1 MPLLQHGPGGVAQQ
15 ALRVVHRHGHQH
27 GEPAGAGRVALVG
40 ERGVVGGQRRL
51 VDRCDTPA
59 GHDLRRPQLGHLL
72 AVHPP
77 GQEVEGGTGV
87 DHRPD
92 GLGHDAVVLVHRG
105 PPVDAQVGQ
114 QLRWQRRLGSEE
126 RHTWPGARQAGV
138 GEHQAG
144 ETVGMVG
151 HDPPADQA
159 APVLPEERHVL
170 QVEVPQQ
177 FAHPGDVA
185 AVGVGVLVHRLVR
198 PAEADQIGHDHT
210 APGGHQRR
218 DHRAVEVA
226 PHRLAVEEEDGLT
239 VAGLASGATARV
251 VARGGIDVCHPQA
264 ALQREVAGL
273 PRVVGDGGE
282 AVLGGPQHLPD
293 AVQVER
299 LAHPSGPLPI
309 STPSPVFSEWSRPSR
324 WRSVGGQAAC
334 TSSGSARVKF
344 HCGRSQGW
352 A

>member
-77 GQEVEGGTGV
+77 GQEVEGGSGV
-87 DHRPD
+87 DHRLD
-92 GLGHDAVVLVHRG
+92 GLGHDAVVVVHRG
-105 PPVDAQVGQ
+105 PPVHAEVGQ
-114 QLRWQRRLGSEE
+114 HLRRQRRLGGDG
-126 RHTWPGARQAGV
+126 RQAGACARQAGV

-218 DHRAVEVA
+218 DHRPVEVA
-226 PHRLAVEEEDGLT
+226 PHRLAVEQEY
-239 VAGLASGATARV
+239 GLA
-251 VARGGIDVCHPQA
+251 VAAVPFVGRGIHVRHPQA
-264 ALQREVAGL
+264 AFQREVAGR

-282 AVLGGPQHLPD
+282 AVLRGPQHLPD
-293 AVQVER
+293 AVDPDAVDGER
-299 LAHPSGPLPI
+299 CAHPSGPRPI

-324 WRSVGGQAAC
+324 WRSVGEHAAC
-334 TSSGSARVKF
+334 TSSGRARVKF